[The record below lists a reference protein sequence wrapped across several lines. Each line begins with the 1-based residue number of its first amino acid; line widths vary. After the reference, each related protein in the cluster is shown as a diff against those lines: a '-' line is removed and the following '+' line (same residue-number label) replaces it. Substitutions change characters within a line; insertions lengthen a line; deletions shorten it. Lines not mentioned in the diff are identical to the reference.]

1 MYDQSDTCAA
11 LMNLLPIRLAGMMN
25 THSIVASASD
35 TRSFF
40 RNDASFI
47 PGVVCMKRARS
58 MNTIM
63 KMLRTNQRTLVLK
76 SATINM
82 YAYINDS
89 GRATKGSTL
98 WRFSPHVYLCAS
110 KLNVGSVFHP

>member
-1 MYDQSDTCAA
+1 
-11 LMNLLPIRLAGMMN
+11 
-25 THSIVASASD
+25 
-35 TRSFF
+35 
-40 RNDASFI
+40 
-47 PGVVCMKRARS
+47 MKRARS

-98 WRFSPHVYLCAS
+98 WRFSTYVYLGAS
-110 KLNVGSVFHP
+110 KLHVGSVFHP